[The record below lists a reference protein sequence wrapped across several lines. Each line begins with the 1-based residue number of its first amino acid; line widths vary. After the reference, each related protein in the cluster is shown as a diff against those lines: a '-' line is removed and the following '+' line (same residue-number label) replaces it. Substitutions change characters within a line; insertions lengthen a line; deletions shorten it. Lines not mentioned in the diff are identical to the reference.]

1 MGVSGERSEVLPPR
15 YEQFLG
21 SRRVPRLIMR
31 LSRSW
36 LGCLLRPI
44 SRPMQPEN
52 RVPNGINPDEIE
64 ANFKNGVLT
73 ITLPKTPEALKKE
86 KKITVKAG

>member
-1 MGVSGERSEVLPPR
+1 LIRPLCSPR
-15 YEQFLG
+15 QSALAA
-21 SRRVPRLIMR
+21 
-31 LSRSW
+31 
-36 LGCLLRPI
+36 
-44 SRPMQPEN
+44 QP
-52 RVPNGINPDEIE
+52 DKIE